1 MDHIIGLSMEM
12 NLNYI
17 NISLSIAF
25 SLKVLCLNN
34 WGFHF
39 FEFGTLEQI
48 YFGSVRSRQRS
59 QASYLIPPRALV
71 ILKTRPP
78 PSIINQ
84 FSMVRTLYS
93 IIDYLYPL
101 HSAVNHV
108 ILSKSSRNP
117 LPTLLRRLIMTCRLG
132 QFFCPVFCCL
142 IDANCPVTGDQV
154 LSCSMHHQ
162 KNYLSFLLSF

>member
-1 MDHIIGLSMEM
+1 MDHIIGLSMAM

-17 NISLSIAF
+17 NIPLSIAF

-34 WGFHF
+34 LGFHF
-39 FEFGTLEQI
+39 FEFGTSFLPN
-48 YFGSVRSRQRS
+48 S
-59 QASYLIPPRALV
+59 PRALV
-71 ILKTRPP
+71 ILKTRPPP

-108 ILSKSSRNP
+108 ILSKSSKNP